1 MTKDKI
7 SLLRRFWAL
16 WHLRAACFAQGQKQ
30 EIGRFKSRA
39 ALLTKQN
46 EDLLARVC
54 RPQSMEPKL
63 LGQDLAIGI
72 QGLGIRGPGS
82 WVGLSSRF
90 WSVEILWSRV
100 CPCIASV

>member
-54 RPQSMEPKL
+54 RPQSMEPKWAARTRVS
-63 LGQDLAIGI
+63 DWD
-72 QGLGIRGPGS
+72 PGS
-82 WVGLSSRF
+82 RNSRARELGWLIF
-90 WSVEILWSRV
+90 KVLE
-100 CPCIASV
+100 C